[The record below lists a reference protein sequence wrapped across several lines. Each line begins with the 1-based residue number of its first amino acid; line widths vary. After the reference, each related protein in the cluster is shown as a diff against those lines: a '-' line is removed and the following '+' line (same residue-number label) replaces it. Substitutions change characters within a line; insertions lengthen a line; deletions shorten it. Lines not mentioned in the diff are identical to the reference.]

1 VSTGFRQGFYGGLGV
16 ALLMGLFL
24 VWLWQPERQVR
35 RHSTNLLRAVQQK
48 NWARVANFIGG
59 DYRDQWGDDRMLVLE
74 RMREVFGY
82 LRSIRIETTEPLVR
96 LDSRSGFWNAKLTI
110 DGDSGEV
117 MQLVKERVNSLDTP
131 FELEW
136 RRMSSKPWDWKLV
149 RVANQNLEIAPGF
162 E

>member
-1 VSTGFRQGFYGGLGV
+1 VTTGFRQGFYGGLCV
-16 ALLMGLFL
+16 ALLIGLFL

-35 RHSTNLLRAVQQK
+35 RHSNNFLRAVQQK
-48 NWARVANFIGG
+48 NWASVADFISS

-74 RMREVFGY
+74 RMREVFRY
-82 LRSIRIETTEPLVR
+82 LRSVRIETTELSVR
-96 LDSRSGFWNAKLTI
+96 LDSLSGFWSAKLTI
-110 DGDSGEV
+110 YGDGGEV

>member
-1 VSTGFRQGFYGGLGV
+1 VTSGFRQGFYGGLGV
-16 ALLMGLFL
+16 ALFMGLLL

-35 RHSTNLLRAVQQK
+35 RHSSNLLRAVQQK
-48 NWARVANFIGG
+48 NWARAANFIGS

-74 RMREVFGY
+74 RMREVFRY
-82 LRSIRIETTEPLVR
+82 LRSVRIETTEPSVR
-96 LDSRSGFWNAKLTI
+96 LDSRSGFWSAKLTI
-110 DGDSGEV
+110 DGDGDEV
-117 MQLVKERVNSLDTP
+117 MQLVKERVNSLKTP